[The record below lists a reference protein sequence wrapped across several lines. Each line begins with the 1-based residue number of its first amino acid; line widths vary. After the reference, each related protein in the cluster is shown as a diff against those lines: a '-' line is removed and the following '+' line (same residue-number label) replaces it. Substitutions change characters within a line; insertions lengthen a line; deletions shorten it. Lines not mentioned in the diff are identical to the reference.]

1 MEDTAEDV
9 EDRRESQESR
19 SSQNWTAFSELMS
32 PKKAGS
38 KESKK
43 VRTSRPTN
51 PHDPRNGLG
60 VYVKDPAKFAPVQV
74 IRYNDDTVLIK
85 DAFPKSIIHLLL
97 LPRDPTKYN
106 LHPHEAFV
114 DAAFL
119 ALVKREAE
127 ECVKLAALELSRLL
141 STTSAAC
148 QARLTALEADKPPSE
163 LPAGRDFAKELRVG
177 IHAHPSMNH
186 LHVHIISPD
195 MSQPTMKHRKHYNSF
210 NTEFFIPLKDFP
222 LAEDDERRKVRYQ
235 NKRLQD
241 DFECW
246 KCGKRFGNKF
256 KELKEHLMTEFE
268 EWKQE

>member
-9 EDRRESQESR
+9 NSR
-19 SSQNWTAFSELMS
+19 KETPEPRSPQNRTAFSELMS
-32 PKKAGS
+32 PKKMGS
-38 KESKK
+38 KEPKK
-43 VRTSRPTN
+43 VRTSRPSN

-74 IRYNDDTVLIK
+74 IRYNDDTVLIR
-85 DAFPKSIIHLLL
+85 DAFPKSIIHLLV
-97 LPRDPTKYN
+97 LPRDSRKYN
-106 LHPHEAFV
+106 LHPHEAFA
-114 DAAFL
+114 DPAFL
-119 ALVKREAE
+119 AVVKREAE
-127 ECVKLAALELSRLL
+127 ECVKLAASELSRLL

-148 QARLTALEADKPPSE
+148 QARLTAMEADKPPSE

-222 LAEDDERRKVRYQ
+222 LAEDDERRKVRVPE
-235 NKRLQD
+235 R
-241 DFECW
+241 EITR
-246 KCGKRFGNKF
+246 RFRV
-256 KELKEHLMTEFE
+256 LAV
-268 EWKQE
+268 WQAVR